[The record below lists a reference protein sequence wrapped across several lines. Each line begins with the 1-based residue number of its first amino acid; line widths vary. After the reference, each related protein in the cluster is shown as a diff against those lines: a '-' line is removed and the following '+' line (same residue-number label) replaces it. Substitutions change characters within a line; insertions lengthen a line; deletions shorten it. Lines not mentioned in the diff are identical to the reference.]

1 MKVKNLLT
9 HLLEAKFEADAAL
22 AVSLLT
28 HLGPLVALCLV
39 VELVAGLGTLGRG
52 AITHGLS
59 CTLLLGSTQEPM
71 VGLYKFA
78 LSITAR
84 PDAWTTLRS
93 PLQFAT

>member
-1 MKVKNLLT
+1 MKVNKLLT

-28 HLGPLVALCLV
+28 HLGSLVALCLI

-52 AITHGLS
+52 AITHGLC

-71 VGLYKFA
+71 AGLYKFA

-93 PLQFAT
+93 SLQFAT